1 MTVDAQQILDAI
13 SKLSD
18 IIHSLA
24 SKLDIHIS
32 ENEESSKKVVD
43 MYKILVTGN
52 GVASFQERVRNL
64 ETWARYEKY
73 VLAILTG
80 GVLTDVGMRLWK
92 LIIGTQ

>member
-1 MTVDAQQILDAI
+1 MTMDAQQVLEAI

-18 IIHSLA
+18 LIHNLA
-24 SKLDIHIS
+24 SKLDLHIS

-80 GVLTDVGMRLWK
+80 GVLTDIGMRLWK